1 MGLGLETVTKTFSDR
16 TSPRLK
22 MSMKITVMYR
32 DNHNHNGPFPYR
44 NWRIVNCLKEFF
56 KIRESNF
63 FLEDSNI
70 VKH

>member
-1 MGLGLETVTKTFSDR
+1 
-16 TSPRLK
+16 
-22 MSMKITVMYR
+22 MKITVMYR